1 MNNMRAARV
10 AIAFAVAVL
19 ALGSSGCELKSGP
32 TASADPSS
40 TATAPTPQSDDA
52 GDAIKAAIA
61 NSGRLADDRAQDE
74 WRKPAAV
81 LGFLQVKP
89 GMRVLD
95 VFAGGGYYT
104 ELLSYVVGD
113 GAVLAYNNKS
123 YANFAAK
130 ELEAHFAGGR
140 LPNVKRIEVEAADLK
155 LVPGELDAAIFIRS
169 YHDVYWHPK
178 EGWAPV
184 DGARLL
190 KEVFSGLKPGGVV
203 VVQDH
208 VANPGGDPSEVV
220 GNLHRID
227 PAVLKRDF
235 LAAGFVLDAES
246 DAFRNPADDHALIV
260 FDPKIRYHTD
270 DVLLR
275 FRKPLPAANEN
286 ASGSPE

>member
-1 MNNMRAARV
+1 MNTMRAAPV
-10 AIAFAVAVL
+10 AVAFAVAVSAWSL
-19 ALGSSGCELKSGP
+19 TGCEFKSGSNSGADAASLP
-32 TASADPSS
+32 TATVAQP
-40 TATAPTPQSDDA
+40 DDA
-52 GDAIKAAIA
+52 GEAIKAAIA
-61 NSGRLADDRAQDE
+61 NSARLADDRTQDE

-113 GAVLAYNNKS
+113 GAVLAYNNKA
-123 YANFAAK
+123 YTNYAAK

-140 LPNVKRIEVEAADLK
+140 LPNVKRIEVEAGDLK

-208 VANPGGDPSEVV
+208 VANAGGDPSEVV
-220 GNLHRID
+220 GSLHRID

-246 DAFRNPADDHALIV
+246 DAFRNPADDHTVLV
-260 FDPKIRYHTD
+260 FDPKVRHHTD

-286 ASGSPE
+286 ASGTPE

>member
-1 MNNMRAARV
+1 MPVAA
-10 AIAFAVAVL
+10 AAFAVIAT
-19 ALGSSGCELKSGP
+19 ALGGCEFKSGDSANQG
-32 TASADPSS
+32 ASAV
-40 TATAPTPQSDDA
+40 TAVPVPPDDA
-52 GDAIKAAIA
+52 GLAIKAAIDNGA
-61 NSGRLADDRAQDE
+61 RLADDRAQDG
-74 WRKPAAV
+74 WRKPSAV

-113 GAVLAYNNKS
+113 GAVLAYNNS
-123 YANFAAK
+123 AYSNYAAK
-130 ELEAHFAGGR
+130 EIAAHFAPGR
-140 LPNVKRIEVEAADLK
+140 LPNVKRIDAEAADLK
-155 LVPGELDAAIFIRS
+155 LVPGELDAAVFIRS

-190 KEVFSGLKPGGVV
+190 KEVFNGLKPGGVV

-208 VANPGGDPSEVV
+208 VANAGGDPAEVV

-235 LAAGFVLDAES
+235 LAAGFQLDAQS
-246 DAFRNPADDHALIV
+246 DAFRNPADDHSLIV
-260 FDPKIRYHTD
+260 FDPKVQHHTD
-270 DVLLR
+270 DMLLR
-275 FRKPLPAANEN
+275 FRKPLPAASDN
-286 ASGSPE
+286 ASGTPE

>member
-1 MNNMRAARV
+1 MRTMHAALP
-10 AIAFAVAVL
+10 AIAVALSVIAT
-19 ALGSSGCELKSGP
+19 ALSGCEFKSGD
-32 TASADPSS
+32 SAGQGSS
-40 TATAPTPQSDDA
+40 VSAAAPAPPEDA
-52 GDAIKAAIA
+52 GLAIKAAIE
-61 NSGRLADDRAQDE
+61 NSARLADDRAQDD

-113 GAVLAYNNKS
+113 GAVLAYNNS
-123 YANFAAK
+123 AYAKYASK
-130 ELEAHFAGGR
+130 EITAHFAPGR
-140 LPNVKRIEVEAADLK
+140 LPNVKRIDAEAVDLK
-155 LVPGELDAAIFIRS
+155 LVPGELDAAVFIRS

-178 EGWAPV
+178 EGWAAV
-184 DGARLL
+184 DGTGLL
-190 KEVFSGLKPGGVV
+190 KEVFNGLKPGGVV

-208 VANPGGDPSEVV
+208 IANPGGDPAEVV

-246 DAFRNPADDHALIV
+246 DAFRNPADDHSLIV
-260 FDPKIRYHTD
+260 FDPKVQHHTD
-270 DVLLR
+270 DMLLR
-275 FRKPLPAANEN
+275 FRKPLPVASDN

>member
-1 MNNMRAARV
+1 MNDLRAARLV
-10 AIAFAVAVL
+10 AAVGVL
-19 ALGSSGCELKSGP
+19 GTAMCLGSCGFKSDSGG
-32 TASADPSS
+32 SAD
-40 TATAPTPQSDDA
+40 APAPAAAPAEDA
-52 GDAIKAAIA
+52 ALAITSAIA
-61 NSGRLADDRAQDE
+61 NPARLADDRAQDE
-74 WRKPAAV
+74 WRKPLAV
-81 LGFLQVKP
+81 LSFLQVKP

-95 VFAGGGYYT
+95 VFAGGCYYS
-104 ELLSYVVGD
+104 ELLSYVVAD
-113 GAVLAYNNKS
+113 GAVLAYNNKA
-123 YANFAAK
+123 YAEYAAK
-130 ELEAHFAGGR
+130 DLDAHFANGR

-155 LVPGELDAAIFIRS
+155 LVPAELDAAIFIRS

-208 VANPGGDPSEVV
+208 VANSGGDPREVV

-246 DAFRNPADDHALIV
+246 DAFRSSADDHSLPV

-270 DVLLR
+270 DMLLR
-275 FRKPLPAANEN
+275 FRKPLPAASES
-286 ASGSPE
+286 AKGSPE

>member
-1 MNNMRAARV
+1 MNTTRAAPV
-10 AIAFAVAVL
+10 AVAFAVAVA
-19 ALGSSGCELKSGP
+19 ALSLTGCEFKSGSN
-32 TASADPSS
+32 TGSDAASAPTS
-40 TATAPTPQSDDA
+40 TMAQTDDA

-61 NSGRLADDRAQDE
+61 NSARLADDRAQDE
-74 WRKPAAV
+74 WRKPASV

-113 GAVLAYNNKS
+113 GAVLAYNNKA
-123 YANFAAK
+123 YTNYAAK
-130 ELEAHFAGGR
+130 ELEAHFGGGR
-140 LPNVKRIEVEAADLK
+140 LPNVKRMEVEAGDLK

-208 VANPGGDPSEVV
+208 VANAGGDPSEVV
-220 GNLHRID
+220 GSLHRID

-246 DAFRNPADDHALIV
+246 DAFRNPADDHTVIV

-275 FRKPLPAANEN
+275 FRKPLPAASEN